1 MCRSFLLTG
10 GGELCQPDLVPSL
23 PQVLYVVLPFHSSDG
38 TKKATAELASIFS
51 RCETEE
57 ANSTETR
64 PAIHEISLAETRLTL
79 KFLSER
85 DLRAACAGRGALDA
99 FKEVALDVYTRARRT
114 YCKLPRG
121 STTSGVQNGPDSVS
135 SGIMKGTA
143 SFDTEGRPAGKE
155 TGPLLF
161 EPSVILASHPPIC
174 PVLPPEQ
181 LEEGESGEL
190 EAGEHAPEAGVPL
203 YCCYAWAN
211 EGRTLVTVWTDG
223 QGELL
228 DAYVR
233 TGETESKGENSAGNK
248 STEEEAIANSHQL
261 TEGLLVGVLNQC
273 EKLLAMAEV
282 ALPAAADTAS
292 QEGEARLPCHVI
304 ISRLGAIP
312 LAESQTWVKLLGR
325 HTGALQQILPAPG
338 VTHFAPAVPGG
349 HLRFQR
355 SLSLEMERDPP
366 ELERF
371 PFLEQQ
377 CASPA
382 SPGFAPF
389 GGRSGGASERAF
401 SSPPERTGEKPRGL
415 LASITLVALEVER
428 GLQLVH
434 GVDDRQA
441 GEFEAPLLSPF
452 LPSFLF
458 MRPSLP
464 CCGRLPI
471 DRPWLSKS
479 GVSAG
484 VAETNSFVDLLG

>member
-1 MCRSFLLTG
+1 M
-10 GGELCQPDLVPSL
+10 
-23 PQVLYVVLPFHSSDG
+23 LPFHTSDE
-38 TKKATAELASIFS
+38 TKKAVAELASIFS
-51 RCETEE
+51 QCETED
-57 ANSTETR
+57 AQGNGTETR

-79 KFLSER
+79 KFLSDR
-85 DLRAACAGRGALDA
+85 DLRAACAGRGALNEC
-99 FKEVALDVYTRARRT
+99 KEVALDVYTRVRRT
-114 YCKLPRG
+114 YRKLPPG
-121 STTSGVQNGPDSVS
+121 STTSGVRNGPDSS
-135 SGIMKGTA
+135 SYGMMRGTA
-143 SFDTEGRPAGKE
+143 SFDTEGRPAAIE

-203 YCCYAWAN
+203 HCCYAWAN
-211 EGRTLVTVWTDG
+211 EGRTLVSVWTDG

-233 TGETESKGENSAGNK
+233 TEEMESKRENSAGNK
-248 STEEEAIANSHQL
+248 RIEEDALANSHQL
-261 TEGLLVGVLNQC
+261 TEGLLGGVLNQC

-282 ALPAAADTAS
+282 ALPAAVDMAS
-292 QEGEARLPCHVI
+292 QEEEARLPCHVI
-304 ISRLGAIP
+304 ISCLGAMP
-312 LAESQTWVKLLGR
+312 LAESQAWVKLLGR

-338 VTHFAPAVPGG
+338 VTHFTPAVTSGR
-349 HLRFQR
+349 LRFQR

-382 SPGFAPF
+382 SPGFAPSPF

-401 SSPPERTGEKPRGL
+401 SSPPKRTGEKPRGL
-415 LASITLVALEVER
+415 LASITLVALEEER

-441 GEFEAPLLSPF
+441 GEVEAPLFSLF
-452 LPSFLF
+452 LAFLF
-458 MRPSLP
+458 LLYHTSLP

-471 DRPWLSKS
+471 SSPWLSKS
-479 GVSAG
+479 CGSAG
-484 VAETNSFVDLLG
+484 VAEAKFAIDLLG